1 MKHATSA
8 IIITLVCASASFTA
22 QRVLAQT
29 TGAPSPLDQL
39 DDFVGDGI
47 CTGHVMAMGSK
58 PGHDT
63 TGKYS
68 AEKVLDGNWV
78 VVHYDQDQS
87 AATSKPYHVIQYIG
101 YDASRKRFIAVT
113 VDNSGSGYSTGT
125 SAGWKGD
132 SITFDESMDGKPAS
146 IRDTFTISGPSMAD
160 SSETRER
167 SSSESSRALSGSL
180 AGGASAT
187 SWSGSRRRSKRQT

>member
-1 MKHATSA
+1 MQRRCNLNRRNDMKRTTSICLIA
-8 IIITLVCASASFTA
+8 LACASALAATQINA
-22 QRVLAQT
+22 QESQSSA
-29 TGAPSPLDQL
+29 SSSQL
-39 DDFVGDGI
+39 DKFVGSGA
-47 CTGHVMAMGSK
+47 CTGKALGSDMK
-58 PGHDT
+58 TFHDT

-125 SAGWKGD
+125 SAGWRGD
-132 SITFDESMDGKPAS
+132 SITFDESMDGKPTS
-146 IRDTFTISGPSMAD
+146 IRDTFTTSGPSMA
-160 SSETRER
+160 SHT
-167 SSSESSRALSGSL
+167 GSMRDKH
-180 AGGASAT
+180 GKWVKT
-187 SWSGSRRRSKRQT
+187 DEEHCKGS